1 MLRNRK
7 SNWSNL
13 LLNNNDNNGSKL
25 FTVKRLLIVFIL
37 FVLLM
42 VVLSSFYTVKSGTRK
57 IVLSAGEATSVS
69 SEGLN
74 FKVPFY
80 QQTKEVN
87 IKTLQVTQAAR
98 AASKDLQIVSSTIS
112 VNYHFNS
119 EKLLETYSNTG
130 FEIQESIIS
139 PRIQETL
146 KAVASKYSA
155 EQLITQREKAK
166 SDIDTILKKD
176 LAKYNIIVEDVQL
189 TEFNFSEGFNDAIE
203 AKQTEEQNTQKSR
216 NVLERIRVE
225 AEQRVTQAKGEAEAI
240 KIQSE
245 AITSNG
251 GMAYVELKKIEK
263 WDGKLPTYMAGSESN
278 AMIAIK

>member
-7 SNWSNL
+7 SNWFEL
-13 LLNNNDNNGSKL
+13 LSKNNNNGSRL
-25 FTVKRLLIVFIL
+25 FTVKRVLIAFVIFII
-37 FVLLM
+37 FM
-42 VVLSSFYTVKSGTRK
+42 TILSSFYTVKSGTRK
-57 IVLSAGEATSVS
+57 LVLTAGEATSVS

-74 FKVPFY
+74 FKIPFY

-87 IKTLQVTQAAR
+87 IKTLQATQAAR

-146 KAVASKYSA
+146 KAVAAKYSA

-166 SDIDTILKKD
+166 ADIDTILKKD

-216 NVLERIRVE
+216 NVLERIKVE

-278 AMIAIK
+278 AMISIK